1 MEQDPFFWRFR
12 ERMFL
17 QRRQEQRRDDKEKI
31 EKRGCFRQEMTEKDL
46 NVKDLHGPG
55 ALPHWQ
61 EGSAVGRGEG
71 ASQLV
76 WNQTIFL
83 TAGPHDLLDCWIW
96 KLYEDEI
103 EIKTR
108 KGSAGTGSCVAF
120 FSSAFG
126 DNDIVDSH
134 DTHKIS
140 IINCDSANHL
150 FSTPTPCLP
159 SFPTRIWSNKR
170 RTGRDYCPAPVAFVD
185 VNNSSKNIRSSSDVL
200 DSCGC

>member
-1 MEQDPFFWRFR
+1 MVLCLLSWEGGIAIRMGLIGERQDKRRHWR
-12 ERMFL
+12 
-17 QRRQEQRRDDKEKI
+17 
-31 EKRGCFRQEMTEKDL
+31 
-46 NVKDLHGPG
+46 NYLHGSCP
-55 ALPHWQ
+55 LPHGQ
-61 EGSAVGRGEG
+61 EGSAVRGWER

-108 KGSAGTGSCVAF
+108 KGWAIGTGSCVAS

-126 DNDIVDSH
+126 NDNIVESH

-200 DSCGC
+200 DSWGCYVSF